1 MLSHS
6 KNKEEVDMKQLESKV
21 RNKGGRPKKEIK
33 KDQFLAVKCSLYERR
48 VIEAKAKSANL
59 SVSEYLR
66 EIGLAGKID
75 RREKTLPKEVL
86 LLMADLKHMAAYFN
100 QIAKKRNSYDE
111 LTPLERAD
119 LKVQSKEARQLVTL
133 IKTYF
138 Q

>member
-1 MLSHS
+1 
-6 KNKEEVDMKQLESKV
+6 MKQLESKV